1 MNWRYQRQSLY
12 AERGNVLTYEGIDP
26 LTGLPVLIYS
36 FSGTLDPALR
46 NLESENIPGLLA
58 VITEG
63 ELTQV
68 AVAYSREYQPLLSPP
83 QIATHT
89 LLLDSARAL
98 RDAAEAGVLH
108 GDIRP
113 LRFLASPSHLLF
125 EGFGIPWRPDDTSH
139 RAPELTNGASYAG
152 DIYAWAKS
160 LFELNLTLSSRQKR
174 VLEACLHQDPNERP
188 TAGELYTTL
197 EAEPSEAISPK
208 LTADTLEL
216 TFDEEVMGE
225 GSIGSSASPEFVS
238 LGLDLE
244 AQPQEASIP
253 LDDTDDELE
262 GDEDAPVIVKRN
274 TTEPSFDIDD
284 FDDAPTMGAVFTAP
298 AEASEPDPLV
308 IMSDPG
314 KRAVVPSPVTVSK
327 SPKASEG
334 GFVKTL
340 PPGATYRPGA
350 TIHDAPPGKFK
361 EPKSKPEKKAAQPRH
376 LRNLLRFVAILMVA
390 AAVAVLVFLQR
401 QQTQPTASTPGG
413 ASVANYI
420 VEVTIEPANLPPVG
434 LYVVSAP
441 EGTRT
446 PAGAQVGSYQPGRNQ
461 IVLDRPGNWQF
472 QVRFE
477 DRASDV
483 VALRLPEERSLR
495 FTLAPPTEPEEESAP

>member
-1 MNWRYQRQSLY
+1 MTWRYQRQSLY

-36 FSGTLDPALR
+36 FPGQLDAALR
-46 NLESENIPGLLA
+46 HLESENIPGLLA
-58 VITEG
+58 VASEG

-83 QIATHT
+83 QIAVHT

-113 LRFLASPSHLLF
+113 VRFLASPTHLLL
-125 EGFGIPWRPDDTSH
+125 EGFGIPWPPEASSY
-139 RAPELTNGASYAG
+139 RAPELTGAASYAG
-152 DIYAWAKS
+152 DVYAWAKS
-160 LFELNLTLSSRQKR
+160 LLELDLRLSSRQKR
-174 VLEACLHQDPNERP
+174 VLEACLHENPDERP
-188 TAGELYTTL
+188 TASELYTTL
-197 EAEPSEAISPK
+197 EAEPSESVRPE

-216 TFDEEVMGE
+216 TFDTGVMAAGE
-225 GSIGSSASPEFVS
+225 TVGSAASPEFAE
-238 LGLDLE
+238 LGLALE
-244 AQPQEASIP
+244 AQAASSAAPLAESAP
-253 LDDTDDELE
+253 LDTLHL
-262 GDEDAPVIVKRN
+262 DAPPRPKAP
-274 TTEPSFDIDD
+274 EPDFDIDG
-284 FDDAPTMGAVFTAP
+284 FDDPSPLGVVFTP
-298 AEASEPDPLV
+298 RSPEVEASEPEPLV

-314 KRAVVPSPVTVSK
+314 RKPAAQRAQAAPSS
-327 SPKASEG
+327 ASEG

-350 TIHDAPPGKFK
+350 TVHDAPPGRFK
-361 EPKSKPEKKAAQPRH
+361 EPELKAEVKQSPRQW
-376 LRNLLRFVAILMVA
+376 RNLLRFVAILMVA

-401 QQTQPTASTPGG
+401 QQTQPTVATPGG
-413 ASVANYI
+413 ASVSNYI
-420 VEVTIEPANLPPVG
+420 VEVIIEPANLPPVG

-483 VALRLPEERSLR
+483 VALQLPEQRSLR
-495 FTLAPPTEPEEESAP
+495 FTLAPPAEPEEESTP